1 MVSYYLVMAIADE
14 IHNGF
19 KSDKVIDLL
28 VSIMPTPLDIHFDLT
43 YVSSI
48 KRNGTTN

>member
-19 KSDKVIDLL
+19 KSDKVIDL
-28 VSIMPTPLDIHFDLT
+28 VSMMPTPLDIHFDLT